1 MSIRTRL
8 LGSIVLMLLLV
19 AAMGAGGFLGMRE
32 LNEAFG
38 RAQVDNRSAV
48 VAVRLIGEIG
58 VAFKTEVQEWKNV
71 LLRGHDPEALAKY
84 SKAMHEESDTV
95 AKLLDEV
102 EPLAKRLGVDG
113 AQIATTRAALGDLRT
128 AYDAALADWKADDPM
143 AYRAADAAVKGKDR
157 PMVAALD
164 GLTDAVLMAAGARVQ
179 AISEETDAAYAGYR
193 KTLVILGSVIAVLT
207 LAGGVTL
214 AWSIR
219 APLGRLRG
227 TLLRMEKHD
236 FDLVVGDTRR
246 KDEIGEMATAVERL
260 HRMLKAEQE
269 VMAALRERSGLLAQ
283 AAEELAQ
290 TGVAMTG
297 AAVEGTRQASSVAAA
312 SQEATTTVA
321 TVAAAAEEMTA
332 SIKEISGSS
341 NRAADTARQAA
352 DTVRQATA
360 AVERLAKA
368 NDGIADVVMTI
379 STIAGQTN
387 LLALNA
393 TIEAASAGEAGRGFA
408 VVAGEVKDLA
418 RQTGAATEDI
428 GKRIGDVRA
437 SVQVVVDSIRQVSQ
451 AVESINQMQCA
462 IAAAIE
468 QQTATTADIGR
479 SITDV
484 SSAAADIA
492 GSVEQVLGA
501 ARTTETGAQ
510 TTSGAAESLGRL
522 AIELTGLA
530 DRLASGDATRDRA
543 AVAA

>member
-19 AAMGAGGFLGMRE
+19 AAMGTGGFLGMRE
-32 LNEAFG
+32 LNQAFG
-38 RAQVDNRSAV
+38 AAQGDNRAAV
-48 VAVRLIGEIG
+48 AAVRLIGEVGI
-58 VAFKTEVQEWKNV
+58 AFKTEVQEWKNT
-71 LLRGHDPEALAKY
+71 LLRGSDPEAFAKY
-84 SKAMHEESDTV
+84 SKAMRDESDKV
-95 AKLLDEV
+95 GKLLDEV
-102 EPLAKRLGVDG
+102 EPQAKRLGVDA
-113 AQIATTRAALGDLRT
+113 AQIAATRTALADLRS
-128 AYDAALADWKADDPM
+128 AYDKALADWKAEDPL
-143 AYRAADAAVKGKDR
+143 AYRTADTAVKGKDR
-157 PMVAALD
+157 PMIAALD
-164 GLTDAVLMAAGARVQ
+164 ALTDAVLKAAGTRVQ
-179 AISEETDAAYAGYR
+179 AISDQTDASYAGYS
-193 KTLVILGSVIAVLT
+193 KALMILGAVIAVLT
-207 LAGGVTL
+207 LAGGVAL

-227 TLLRMEKHD
+227 TLMRMEKHD

-269 VMAALRERSGLLAQ
+269 VMSALRERSGRLAQ

-290 TGVAMTG
+290 TGTAMTG
-297 AAVEGTRQASSVAAA
+297 AATEGTRQATTVAAA
-312 SQEATTTVA
+312 SQEATSTVA

-341 NRAADTARQAA
+341 NRAADAARQAA
-352 DTVRQATA
+352 ETVRQTTS

-368 NDGIADVVMTI
+368 NDGIADVVK
-379 STIAGQTN
+379 TIATIASQTN

-418 RQTGAATEDI
+418 RQTGAATQDI
-428 GKRIGDVRA
+428 AKRIGDVRA
-437 SVQVVVDSIRQVSQ
+437 SAQQVVDSIRQVSL

-468 QQTATTADIGR
+468 QQSATTADIGR

-484 SSAAADIA
+484 STVAASIA

-501 ARTTETGAQ
+501 ARTTENGAQ

-522 AIELTGLA
+522 AIELTDLA